1 MNLLTKIP
9 LSKANNQIDY
19 SSRLL
24 LIGSCFSEN
33 IGAKLSYYKFR
44 GLQNPF
50 GILFHPLAIE
60 KLIQKTVTQE
70 TFNEGGV
77 FQANEQWHCF
87 DAHSCLSNPSKEQL
101 VVDLNTALDQTAEQL
116 KVASHVLITLGTA
129 WVYRN
134 KDSGEIVANCHKVP
148 QTNFTKELLSVDEV
162 RESLKRITTL
172 IQSVNSSAQV
182 IFTVS
187 PVRHLKNGFVENQRS
202 KAHLISAIHQIIETS
217 NFSPRVSYFES
228 YEIMMDVLRDYR
240 FYAKDMIHPNET
252 AIAYIWEK
260 FVEVW
265 INDSI
270 TDDMKKV
277 DEVQRG
283 LQHRPFNPESEAHQK
298 FLTSL
303 SKKIAYIRK
312 AYPFMDFEIS
322 KA

>member
-9 LSKANNQIDY
+9 LLKANNQIDY

-24 LIGSCFSEN
+24 LMGSCFSEN

-60 KLIQKTVTQE
+60 KLIQKATAQE
-70 TFNEGGV
+70 KFNERDI
-77 FQANEQWHCF
+77 FHANEQWHCF
-87 DAHSCLSNPSKEQL
+87 DTHSCLSNPSKEQI
-101 VVDLNTALDQTAEQL
+101 VVDLNTALDQTWAQL
-116 KVASHVLITLGTA
+116 KVATHVIITLGTA

-134 KDSGEIVANCHKVP
+134 SDSNEIVANCHKVP
-148 QTNFTKELLSVDEV
+148 QSNFTKELLSVDEV
-162 RESLKRITTL
+162 KESLKRIITS
-172 IQSVNSSAQV
+172 IQSINSSAQF

-187 PVRHLKNGFVENQRS
+187 PVRHLKDGFVENQLS
-202 KAHLISAIHQIIETS
+202 KSHLIAAVHHMLDKGRI
-217 NFSPRVSYFES
+217 SYFPS
-228 YEIMMDVLRDYR
+228 YEIMMDELRDYR
-240 FYAKDMIHPNET
+240 FYAKDMIHPNEV
-252 AIAYIWEK
+252 AIDYIWEK
-260 FVEVW
+260 FKDVW

-270 TDDMKKV
+270 ADDMKKV

-283 LQHRPFNPESEAHQK
+283 LQHRPFNPEGEAHQK

-303 SKKIAYIRK
+303 SRKIAYIK
-312 AYPFMDFEIS
+312 KEYPFMDFKIL

>member
-24 LIGSCFSEN
+24 LMGSCFSEN
-33 IGAKLSYYKFR
+33 IGAKLSYYKFQE
-44 GLQNPF
+44 LQNPF

-60 KLIQKTVTQE
+60 KLFQKAVTQE
-70 TFNEGGV
+70 TFNEGDI

-87 DAHSCLSNPSKEQL
+87 DAHSCLSKPFKEQL
-101 VVDLNTALDQTAEQL
+101 VVDLNTALNHTAEQL
-116 KVASHVLITLGTA
+116 KVASHVIITLGTA

-134 KDSGEIVANCHKVP
+134 RDNGEIVANCHKVP
-148 QTNFTKELLSVDEV
+148 QSNFTKELLSVDAV
-162 RESLKRITTL
+162 RESLKRMITL

-187 PVRHLKNGFVENQRS
+187 PVRHLKDGFVENQRS
-202 KAHLISAIHQIIETS
+202 KAHLISAIHQTIETS
-217 NFSPRVSYFES
+217 NFSPPVSYFES
-228 YEIMMDVLRDYR
+228 FEIMMDELRDYR
-240 FYAKDMIHPNET
+240 FYAKDMIHPNEM
-252 AIAYIWEK
+252 AIDYIWEK

-283 LQHRPFNPESEAHQK
+283 LQHRPFNPGSEAHQK